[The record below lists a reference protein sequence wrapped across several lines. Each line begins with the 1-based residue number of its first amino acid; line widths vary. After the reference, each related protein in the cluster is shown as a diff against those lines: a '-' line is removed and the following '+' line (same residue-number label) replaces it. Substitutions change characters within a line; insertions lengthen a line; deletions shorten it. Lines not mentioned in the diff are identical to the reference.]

1 VKLTKK
7 LLDITRVSSS
17 ILRAPAQMGP
27 ESPRTVTENGRTLK
41 FSQQGFEKD

>member
-1 VKLTKK
+1 LKLTKK

-17 ILRAPAQMGP
+17 ILRARERMGP

-41 FSQQGFEKD
+41 FSQEGFEKD